1 MAYQRSSQPGRP
13 PQRRN
18 RFRIGG
24 PRKPSFLEEHGID
37 YIDYK
42 DTKLL
47 LRFLSPQG
55 KILPRRLTRL
65 NKIQQTALTT
75 AVKRARHLALIPF
88 VTDTEHY

>member
-1 MAYQRSSQPGRP
+1 MAFQRKPQSGK

-37 YIDYK
+37 FIDYK

-75 AVKRARHLALIPF
+75 AVKRSRHLALIPF